1 MSSNDLGAGVRRRP
15 TMAWHV
21 PASTAATAPKLEEP
35 ALDRPQRPER
45 ERRTHLEV
53 VSTRSQ
59 RRARPRT
66 VYAITAVSALLV
78 IVVTQLLLSIGVS
91 QGAYQL
97 SSLQTKQTELQRSYQ
112 AASEDLNRLTS
123 PQNLAANA
131 NALGM
136 VSNSN
141 PAYLRLSDGAVLG
154 APVAANGAAGTVT
167 GGQGNLVPNAQ
178 LNGVPLVA
186 GQGAAGQIRRI
197 VCLGQAAPGEHAG
210 PLLHPWR
217 DAECGK
223 PLRRLAHG
231 MGKLRAHRFHVP
243 AVAAVLQQGQH
254 QLARE
259 PAAAEGGG
267 DPEIG
272 QPLDPVARRGDEAA
286 AHRRRQRLGKAAD
299 VDDAAQS
306 VERGQP
312 RGGRVLEIGEDVVLD
327 DRQSGLVGKLQQP
340 VGDDG
345 RQHRAGRIVQ
355 GGICDVEPRPVFGE
369 GLREQAEIRP

>member
-1 MSSNDLGAGVRRRP
+1 MSSNPMGVGVRRRP

-21 PASTAATAPKLEEP
+21 PASTAATATRLDEPGLQEP
-35 ALDRPQRPER
+35 ALDRPQRPGR

-66 VYAITAVSALLV
+66 LYAIVAVSALLV

-136 VSNSN
+136 VSNSS

-154 APVAANGAAGTVT
+154 APLAADGAAGTVT
-167 GGQGNLVPNAQ
+167 GGQGNLVPNSQ

-186 GQGAAGQIRRI
+186 GQGQAGTAASTGAT
-197 VCLGQAAPGEHAG
+197 GQAGSSASAG
-210 PLLHPWR
+210 
-217 DAECGK
+217 
-223 PLRRLAHG
+223 
-231 MGKLRAHRFHVP
+231 
-243 AVAAVLQQGQH
+243 AAST
-254 QLARE
+254 
-259 PAAAEGGG
+259 PAAK
-267 DPEIG
+267 PSV
-272 QPLDPVARRGDEAA
+272 PLQGALPTPVT
-286 AHRRRQRLGKAAD
+286 H
-299 VDDAAQS
+299 
-306 VERGQP
+306 
-312 RGGRVLEIGEDVVLD
+312 
-327 DRQSGLVGKLQQP
+327 
-340 VGDDG
+340 
-345 RQHRAGRIVQ
+345 
-355 GGICDVEPRPVFGE
+355 
-369 GLREQAEIRP
+369 